1 MYNQRMKQITCDICN
16 QQFEPTPQ
24 AEQTADGE
32 LQYFICPHCLSRY
45 DYALV
50 TPRGLELRA
59 ELQQLAASL
68 KASKDTRIKARYNL
82 TLQAYQAEVT
92 KPSID

>member
-1 MYNQRMKQITCDICN
+1 MKQVTCDKCN
-16 QQFEPTPQ
+16 RQFELTPL
-24 AEQTADGE
+24 AEQTVDGE

-59 ELQQLAASL
+59 ELQQLAARL
-68 KASKDTRIKARYNL
+68 KASKDTRLKARYNQ
-82 TLQAYQAEVT
+82 TLQEYQAEVT
-92 KPSID
+92 KPAIG